1 MLKRIFI
8 SIKLEGDLGAAMFRS
23 YLKSLETLLKTAT
36 KQIDSFLFGVDL
48 HVEGLSINQLMN
60 VCLKKIYLSVFK
72 NKDSIM
78 EGSLY
83 CWGKT
88 SHD

>member
-23 YLKSLETLLKTAT
+23 YLETLETLLKTAT

-60 VCLKKIYLSVFK
+60 LCLKKLINLSLFK
-72 NKDSIM
+72 NKDSIT

-83 CWGKT
+83 C
-88 SHD
+88 